1 MNPQIATIAYA
12 FLIAVLFYLNRDSRT
27 KTSPALWLPVI
38 WLGIGSSRGLSTWFG
53 WGLNSDQSDQY
64 LEGSPFDRAFLTVVV
79 VVALAV
85 LIKRREKV
93 AAVLRANIPIVLF
106 TLYCAISILW
116 SDYPDV
122 ALKRWV
128 KSLGDLSM
136 VLLVL
141 TETNP
146 LVAVRRWMSRTA
158 FLLVPASMLL
168 VKYYPDLGRGYN
180 RFTWQPFYQGV
191 ATDKNGLGLLCL
203 ICGIGAV
210 WQLIQLR
217 KEPRTRLTKKRFI
230 AQSILLVMV
239 CWLLYMANSMTSFS
253 CFVMAS
259 TLMFYTSLRFF
270 SRRPWT
276 VHILV
281 ALLLSV
287 SLSALF
293 GGGET
298 GLVQSLGRDPT
309 LTGRTEIWTAV
320 LALPVNPWIG
330 TGFESFWLGWRLDQL
345 WSSHWW
351 HPNEAHNGYLEVFLN
366 LGWIGIVLLALVLV
380 TGYRSVI
387 AAVRRAP
394 DEGRLRLAFFFTA
407 LAYNC
412 TESAVRIMHP
422 AWIGLL
428 LAVTVVPGGWARIK
442 NRKAKTTQAE
452 KPKLEAQPAA
462 PAVAAFSRGWV

>member
-53 WGLNSDQSDQY
+53 WGLNADQSDQY

-158 FLLVPASMLL
+158 FLLVPASML
-168 VKYYPDLGRGYN
+168 
-180 RFTWQPFYQGV
+180 
-191 ATDKNGLGLLCL
+191 
-203 ICGIGAV
+203 
-210 WQLIQLR
+210 
-217 KEPRTRLTKKRFI
+217 
-230 AQSILLVMV
+230 
-239 CWLLYMANSMTSFS
+239 
-253 CFVMAS
+253 
-259 TLMFYTSLRFF
+259 
-270 SRRPWT
+270 
-276 VHILV
+276 
-281 ALLLSV
+281 
-287 SLSALF
+287 
-293 GGGET
+293 
-298 GLVQSLGRDPT
+298 
-309 LTGRTEIWTAV
+309 
-320 LALPVNPWIG
+320 
-330 TGFESFWLGWRLDQL
+330 
-345 WSSHWW
+345 
-351 HPNEAHNGYLEVFLN
+351 
-366 LGWIGIVLLALVLV
+366 
-380 TGYRSVI
+380 
-387 AAVRRAP
+387 
-394 DEGRLRLAFFFTA
+394 
-407 LAYNC
+407 
-412 TESAVRIMHP
+412 
-422 AWIGLL
+422 
-428 LAVTVVPGGWARIK
+428 
-442 NRKAKTTQAE
+442 
-452 KPKLEAQPAA
+452 
-462 PAVAAFSRGWV
+462 